1 MKILLILTV
10 IFLSQGLVYAQD
22 IYEKQL
28 KDFDLDGSG
37 AYQNHTSTNDNLNDN
52 KHLNVSA
59 VDESQLTIP
68 SFTKVTTG
76 AIVTDLGLSLGCSWA
91 DYDKDGD
98 LDLYVTN
105 NSGNNFLYSNNG
117 DGSFDKITTGII
129 VNDGGNSSMGMWG
142 DYNNDGN
149 IDLFVV
155 NKGPIFNAE
164 DNSLYKN
171 NGDNTFTKITTG
183 IIINDA
189 GYSFGS
195 SWGDINNDGYLDIFV
210 VNELV
215 ASQTNFLYTNNGDE
229 TFTKITSGDIVTMST
244 NSYSSVWG
252 DYDNDDDL
260 DLFVANNGQ
269 NNLLYNNNGDGTFT
283 TITTGAIVNDLGSSI
298 SANWVDYDNDG
309 DLDLYVSNSGA
320 QENNFLYDNNGDGT
334 FTKITAIEIVND
346 NTATLCSNWADVDND
361 GDLDLYISS
370 VQQNLMYLNN
380 GDKTFTKVLNH
391 TIISE
396 NLSSRGCTWADYD
409 NDGDLDL
416 FISNYGS
423 ANSLFTNDGNGNNW
437 INIKCD
443 GSGSNTSGI
452 GTKIWV
458 KANIDGSPVWQYR
471 QINMQS
477 GYLAQ
482 NSLNEEFGLGNAQI
496 VDSIIIKWPSGLTE
510 TYTNKNVNKF
520 YSATENQG
528 IVTAVEDFNGTGTSN
543 LASFNL
549 LQNYPNPFNPSTKI
563 RYTIPAVISGVIV
576 KKCCWNLYK

>member
-1 MKILLILTV
+1 MDGV
-10 IFLSQGLVYAQD
+10 NASQA
-22 IYEKQL
+22 
-28 KDFDLDGSG
+28 S
-37 AYQNHTSTNDNLNDN
+37 
-52 KHLNVSA
+52 
-59 VDESQLTIP
+59 IP

-76 AIVTDLGLSLGCSWA
+76 AIVTDPGLSLGCSWA

-117 DGSFDKITTGII
+117 DGTFNKISTGII

-149 IDLFVV
+149 IDLFVT
-155 NKGPIFNAE
+155 NKGTIFIVE

-183 IIINDA
+183 SIVNDA

-195 SWGDINNDGYLDIFV
+195 AWGDINNDGYLDIFV

-229 TFTKITSGDIVTMST
+229 TFTKITSGDIVTIST

-283 TITTGAIVNDLGSSI
+283 TVSTGSIVTDGGSSI
-298 SANWVDYDNDG
+298 GANWVDYDNDG
-309 DLDLYVSNSGA
+309 DLDLYVSNSGT

-334 FTKITAIEIVND
+334 FTKITSVEIVND

-361 GDLDLYISS
+361 GDLDLYITS
-370 VQQNLMYLNN
+370 VSQNLMYINN

-391 TIISE
+391 IIISD
-396 NLSSRGCTWADYD
+396 NLNSRGCSWADYD
-409 NDGDLDL
+409 NDGDMDL

-423 ANSLFTNDGNGNNW
+423 SNSLFTNDGNGNNW

-443 GSGSNTSGI
+443 GSGSKHFWYRYKS
-452 GTKIWV
+452 KI
-458 KANIDGSPVWQYR
+458 KSYH
-471 QINMQS
+471 
-477 GYLAQ
+477 
-482 NSLNEEFGLGNAQI
+482 
-496 VDSIIIKWPSGLTE
+496 
-510 TYTNKNVNKF
+510 
-520 YSATENQG
+520 
-528 IVTAVEDFNGTGTSN
+528 
-543 LASFNL
+543 
-549 LQNYPNPFNPSTKI
+549 
-563 RYTIPAVISGVIV
+563 
-576 KKCCWNLYK
+576 